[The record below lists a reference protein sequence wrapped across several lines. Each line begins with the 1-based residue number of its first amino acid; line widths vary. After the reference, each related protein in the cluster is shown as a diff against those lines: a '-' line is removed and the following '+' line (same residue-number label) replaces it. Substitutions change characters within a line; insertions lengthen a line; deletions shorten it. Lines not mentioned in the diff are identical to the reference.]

1 VGGVVVRNATL
12 HNEDEIARKDVRL
25 GDTVII
31 QRAGDVIPQI
41 LGIVPDKR
49 PFGAEPYIFPTHC
62 PVCGSEAVREN
73 NEVRR
78 RCTGGLTCGAQRL
91 ERLKHFV
98 SRRAFDIEGLGERLI
113 EMLLESGLV
122 ARPGDIFRLRNH
134 EQKLRDVVLEQRKEL
149 ARQRELQTGKKVAKS
164 IADNKR
170 TFKEVDRLLESIETR
185 REIALDRFLFGLGI
199 RDIGEQTS
207 IALTRAYQSWPG
219 LEAAVDAAAKGLP
232 GSSWI
237 ALARLEGVGPVNR
250 ALVVGFGGTGQSE
263 DPWPEAQL
271 PEKIG
276 RAIPKLPNKVRSAL
290 AQHYGTWQAFAAMA
304 KEAACGA
311 PSGDFLEL
319 AGINGVGEVAAEA
332 LAHFFHEPQNRETVH
347 DLASELAILE
357 VERPP
362 TDTAIAGKTVVFTG
376 SLERFT
382 RDEAKA
388 RAERLGAKVS
398 GSVSKK
404 TDYLVAGPGAGSKLT
419 DAQKHGVIVLTED
432 EWLGLLAQP

>member
-1 VGGVVVRNATL
+1 
-12 HNEDEIARKDVRL
+12 L

-49 PFGAEPYIFPTHC
+49 PFGTEPYIFPTHC

-164 IADNKR
+164 IADDKR

-219 LEAAVDAAAKGLP
+219 LEAAVDAGLLWR
-232 GSSWI
+232 GWK
-237 ALARLEGVGPVNR
+237 ALARSTGPW
-250 ALVVGFGGTGQSE
+250 S
-263 DPWPEAQL
+263 W
-271 PEKIG
+271 
-276 RAIPKLPNKVRSAL
+276 
-290 AQHYGTWQAFAAMA
+290 
-304 KEAACGA
+304 
-311 PSGDFLEL
+311 
-319 AGINGVGEVAAEA
+319 
-332 LAHFFHEPQNRETVH
+332 
-347 DLASELAILE
+347 
-357 VERPP
+357 
-362 TDTAIAGKTVVFTG
+362 
-376 SLERFT
+376 
-382 RDEAKA
+382 
-388 RAERLGAKVS
+388 
-398 GSVSKK
+398 GSVEQASRR
-404 TDYLVAGPGAGSKLT
+404 T
-419 DAQKHGVIVLTED
+419 
-432 EWLGLLAQP
+432 LGLRPNSRRKSAEQYRNSRTR

>member
-1 VGGVVVRNATL
+1 
-12 HNEDEIARKDVRL
+12 
-25 GDTVII
+25 
-31 QRAGDVIPQI
+31 
-41 LGIVPDKR
+41 
-49 PFGAEPYIFPTHC
+49 
-62 PVCGSEAVREN
+62 
-73 NEVRR
+73 
-78 RCTGGLTCGAQRL
+78 
-91 ERLKHFV
+91 
-98 SRRAFDIEGLGERLI
+98 
-113 EMLLESGLV
+113 
-122 ARPGDIFRLRNH
+122 
-134 EQKLRDVVLEQRKEL
+134 
-149 ARQRELQTGKKVAKS
+149 
-164 IADNKR
+164 
-170 TFKEVDRLLESIETR
+170 
-185 REIALDRFLFGLGI
+185 
-199 RDIGEQTS
+199 
-207 IALTRAYQSWPG
+207 
-219 LEAAVDAAAKGLP
+219 
-232 GSSWI
+232 
-237 ALARLEGVGPVNR
+237 
-250 ALVVGFGGTGQSE
+250 LVVGFGGTGQSE

-290 AQHYGTWQAFAAMA
+290 AQHYGTWQAFAAVA